1 MRAAP
6 YPGAVSTPARTSA
19 DGPSAASDETQI
31 GVGIGRQ
38 VRQART
44 EKKLSMRA
52 LASAAEISQPF
63 LSQIES
69 GQTMPS
75 LLTLYRIANALDI
88 SPSALLP
95 TDPDPE
101 VVHVS
106 RAADAT
112 WVPVSEAS
120 DTAHTRV
127 IHAGETSLQEYV
139 IRPGTGSRRM
149 AKSSTTSSKAPS
161 RSRSKDS
168 GSGNSAPGMPWRIP
182 VRCGTGGTFAGM
194 GRPGSRSST
203 PAGRRRL
210 SSVPCS
216 FVRIFLHGA

>member
-1 MRAAP
+1 M
-6 YPGAVSTPARTSA
+6 SSPARTSA
-19 DGPSAASDETQI
+19 DGPSAAPDETQI

-52 LASAAEISQPF
+52 LASASEISQPF

-95 TDPDPE
+95 ADPDPE

-127 IHAGETSLQEYV
+127 IHAGETSLQEYA
-139 IRPGTGSRRM
+139 IRPGEQVGDWFETDGEVIHYVIEGAIALEIEGLGIWELGAGDAVAHPGALRNRWHLRGDGSARV
-149 AKSSTTSSKAPS
+149 AF
-161 RSRSKDS
+161 
-168 GSGNSAPGMPWRIP
+168 
-182 VRCGTGGTFAGM
+182 VYTGGA
-194 GRPGSRSST
+194 
-203 PAGRRRL
+203 
-210 SSVPCS
+210 
-216 FVRIFLHGA
+216 